1 MTVSKRFV
9 NTNRFLLR
17 ITMIGLRSKTELMVS
32 NGELSE
38 RDLEKNHYGCH
49 LKNDFYILFNVSL
62 EATADETMSTMS
74 SRAVDEAG
82 LESSRWVEIASYFA
96 ALR

>member
-1 MTVSKRFV
+1 MTLK
-9 NTNRFLLR
+9 R
-17 ITMIGLRSKTELMVS
+17 ITKTGTRRVTEQMMS
-32 NGELSE
+32 NGEPSE

-49 LKNDFYILFNVSL
+49 SKNDFYILFNVSL
-62 EATADETMSTMS
+62 EATADETMS

-82 LESSRWVEIASYFA
+82 PESSRWVEIASCFA

>member
-1 MTVSKRFV
+1 M
-9 NTNRFLLR
+9 
-17 ITMIGLRSKTELMVS
+17 S
-32 NGELSE
+32 NGEPSE

-49 LKNDFYILFNVSL
+49 SKNDFYILFNVSL
-62 EATADETMSTMS
+62 EATADETMSS
-74 SRAVDEAG
+74 QAVDEAG

>member
-1 MTVSKRFV
+1 MK
-9 NTNRFLLR
+9 R

-32 NGELSE
+32 NGEPNE
-38 RDLEKNHYGCH
+38 RDLEKNHYDFH
-49 LKNDFYILFNVSL
+49 SKNDFYILFNVSL
-62 EATADETMSTMS
+62 EATAGETMS

-82 LESSRWVEIASYFA
+82 LESSRWVEIASCFA

>member
-1 MTVSKRFV
+1 MK
-9 NTNRFLLR
+9 R
-17 ITMIGLRSKTELMVS
+17 ITMIGLRSKTEQMMS
-32 NGELSE
+32 NGEPSE

-49 LKNDFYILFNVSL
+49 SKNDFYILFNVSL

-82 LESSRWVEIASYFA
+82 PESSRWVEIASCFA

>member
-1 MTVSKRFV
+1 MTLK
-9 NTNRFLLR
+9 R
-17 ITMIGLRSKTELMVS
+17 ITKTGTRRVTEQMMS
-32 NGELSE
+32 NGEPSE

-49 LKNDFYILFNVSL
+49 SKNDFYILFNVSL
-62 EATADETMSTMS
+62 EATADETMS

-82 LESSRWVEIASYFA
+82 PEASRWVEIASCFA

>member
-1 MTVSKRFV
+1 MK
-9 NTNRFLLR
+9 R
-17 ITMIGLRSKTELMVS
+17 ITKTGTRRVTEQMMS
-32 NGELSE
+32 NGEPSE

-49 LKNDFYILFNVSL
+49 SKNDFYILFNVSL
-62 EATADETMSTMS
+62 EATADETMS

-82 LESSRWVEIASYFA
+82 PESSRWVEIASCFA